1 MMTRFT
7 YVLAG
12 HTLADDLGVLV
23 DEDERLGLG
32 RVGEAAGG
40 ERRGGEERSRAA
52 HHTPGEH

>member
-1 MMTRFT
+1 MTRFT

-23 DEDERLGLG
+23 DEDKRLGLG

-40 ERRGGEERSRAA
+40 ERRGSEERSRAA